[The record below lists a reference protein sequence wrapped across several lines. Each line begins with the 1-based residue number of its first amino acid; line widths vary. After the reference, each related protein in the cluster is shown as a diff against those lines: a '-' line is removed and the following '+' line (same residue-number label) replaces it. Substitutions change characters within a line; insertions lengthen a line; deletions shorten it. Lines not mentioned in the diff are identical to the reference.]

1 MNGNCYFSEGLNPA
15 VTCNKNEGNRVD
27 IPVLTP
33 ERTDKRQNGRRFKED
48 GDPAF
53 TLTSIDRHGVAVDVE
68 PMQMSG
74 YKCDEQNDAAH
85 ALNCSGQRK
94 VFGANQ
100 ARTMAGYM
108 LGMNATRDG
117 GGSDRY
123 GTGSPREGS
132 QRTRNEQATDD
143 DSSGMFAIDKGI
155 RPDERDV
162 ANCIE
167 SREDRGLSKR
177 KQEGT
182 LICVKL

>member
-1 MNGNCYFSEGLNPA
+1 M
-15 VTCNKNEGNRVD
+15 
-27 IPVLTP
+27 
-33 ERTDKRQNGRRFKED
+33 
-48 GDPAF
+48 
-53 TLTSIDRHGVAVDVE
+53 
-68 PMQMSG
+68 
-74 YKCDEQNDAAH
+74 
-85 ALNCSGQRK
+85 
-94 VFGANQ
+94 
-100 ARTMAGYM
+100 
-108 LGMNATRDG
+108 

-123 GTGSPREGS
+123 GTGSPRERS

-155 RPDERDV
+155 QPDERDV